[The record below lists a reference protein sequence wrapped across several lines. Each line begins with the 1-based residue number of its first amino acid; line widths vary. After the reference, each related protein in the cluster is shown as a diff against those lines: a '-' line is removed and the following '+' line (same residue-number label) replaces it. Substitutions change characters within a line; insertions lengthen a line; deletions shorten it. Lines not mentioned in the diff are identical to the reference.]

1 MLESIFR
8 MKEKL
13 AVIAVLMI
21 IAGFGMIHS
30 TTSYMEVVSL
40 LMIGIGAAFLLFLL
54 LKKKGN

>member
-1 MLESIFR
+1 

-13 AVIAVLMI
+13 AVVATLMI
-21 IAGFGMIHS
+21 ITGFGMIHS

-54 LKKKGN
+54 ISKKNNK